1 MRHYLFKISCIVM
14 LCPISAFANR
24 KGKAGI
30 DAVQKRIT
38 VALDGTGDFK
48 TVQQAINAVPDNSTT
63 VTEIY
68 IKKGTYKEKLI
79 LPASKREVEF
89 VGEDAGNTIL
99 TYDDYAGKKD
109 TTGKDLGTS
118 RSASF
123 YVYGADFKAKNITF
137 ENSAGPVG
145 QAVAIYVVGDRACF
159 INCRFLGFQDTIYT
173 NGHGARE
180 YYQNCYIEG
189 TTDYIF
195 GSSTVLFEGCE
206 LFCKKGGAYIT
217 AASTLDTTAYGY
229 VFVKCKI
236 TGTAPDDSY
245 DLGRPWRPYAKVA
258 YLHCE
263 IGSMIK
269 PQGWDNWRNP
279 ENEKTAYYAEY
290 KNSGPGYTPEQRVA
304 WSHQLTDTEA
314 EKYTMKQILRDWNP
328 RTQ

>member
-1 MRHYLFKISCIVM
+1 MKKFGLM
-14 LCPISAFANR
+14 LMVLAFTISA
-24 KGKAGI
+24 KA
-30 DAVQKRIT
+30 QKKVT
-38 VALDGTGDFK
+38 VAQDGTGDFK
-48 TVQQAINAVPDNSTT
+48 TVQQAINAVPDNSNIA
-63 VTEIY
+63 TEVF

-79 LPASKREVEF
+79 LPVAKMNVHF
-89 VGEDAGNTIL
+89 TGEDLVNTVL

-123 YVYGADFKAKNITF
+123 YVYGSGFTAKNITF

-145 QAVAIYVVGDRACF
+145 QAVAIYVVGDRASF

-173 NGHGARE
+173 NGHGTRE
-180 YYQNCYIEG
+180 YYKNCYIEG

-195 GSSTVLFEGCE
+195 GASTCFFEGCT
-206 LFCKKGGAYIT
+206 LFCKKGGAYVT

-229 VFVKCKI
+229 VFMNCKI
-236 TGTAPDDSY
+236 TGTAPDNSY
-245 DLGRPWRPYAKVA
+245 ELGRPWRPYAKVV

-269 PQGWDNWRNP
+269 PEGWDNWRNP

-290 KNSGPGYTPEQRVA
+290 KNTGPGYKPEQRAA
-304 WSHQLTDTEA
+304 WSHQLTDDEA
-314 EKYTMKQILRDWNP
+314 AKYTPEQVLKGWKP
-328 RTQ
+328 ESK